1 MELSTLSR
9 WGLSKLPVE
18 ICLGGRKMRAVQVVM
33 DRLTRESPLL
43 DSFSTPYGNFQI
55 DPRHPP
61 QRVLAYC
68 FYNILNHYK
77 RSPLGQRILS
87 KDWDGKTFVDVGA
100 NLGMYSLIAR
110 SAGADSY
117 AFEPEPA
124 HAEFL
129 RRNREL
135 LGNIF
140 PIALSDSVGELPL
153 FYSPGNSGATSLVSS
168 PGYVESTETIEISTF
183 SLQDLGDKDRIE
195 LVKIDVEGNEL
206 LTIRGMRDFL
216 DQGHRP
222 EIWCE
227 VRGGMASRSRNSA
240 VDVIEAVKPYG
251 YRYCATDGTSL
262 TFDRKS
268 VFDLLFLPR

>member
-18 ICLGGRKMRAVQVVM
+18 ICLGGRKMRTVQTVM
-33 DRLTRESPLL
+33 DRLTRESPSLG
-43 DSFSTPYGNFQI
+43 SFNTPFGTFQI
-55 DPRHPP
+55 DPKHPP
-61 QRVLAYC
+61 ERVLAYC
-68 FYNILNHYK
+68 FYNILNHYN

-87 KDWDGKTFVDVGA
+87 KNWAGKTFVDVGA

-110 SAGADSY
+110 SAGAASY

-124 HAEFL
+124 HAAFL
-129 RRNREL
+129 LRNRQL
-135 LGNIF
+135 IGNVF
-140 PIALSDSVGELPL
+140 PIALSDSMGELPL
-153 FYSPGNSGATSLVSS
+153 FYSPNNSGATSLVSS
-168 PGYVESTETIEISTF
+168 LGYVESTETIEISTF
-183 SLQDLGDKDRIE
+183 SLQELGDRERIE

-206 LTIRGMRDFL
+206 PTVRGMREFL

-240 VDVIEAVKPYG
+240 VDVIEALKPYG
-251 YRYCATDGTSL
+251 YRYCATDGTDL
-262 TFDRKS
+262 AFDRKS
-268 VFDLLFLPR
+268 VFDLLFLPS